1 VTEERRAVLTVGV
14 PADVAASVAEAGYR
28 AVPLASLDDLEAAGA
43 DEPIAL
49 LVGTDVRHIGLG
61 ELAVPVLVVVGDDP
75 KAIQAAMQRG
85 AHDVVRHPIFAAE
98 LAARV
103 RSADRVTRARQALR
117 EAARTDELTGLATR
131 RHLDEHL
138 AMAGSMARRLGTPFS
153 VVLIDVDRTRR
164 INDEH
169 GHLSGD
175 EVVTEVARRLAAAL
189 RSEDIAGRWGGD
201 EFLVV
206 LPHTPVDGA
215 WRLAD
220 RIRGSIC
227 DDPIELS
234 AGGDV
239 LATVSV
245 GCAEGH
251 GDDLEGHLRRAGAA
265 LVEAKESGRNK
276 VVAGT

>member
-1 VTEERRAVLTVGV
+1 MLTVGV

-28 AVPLASLDDLEAAGA
+28 AVQVASLDGLEAAGA
-43 DEPIAL
+43 DDPIAL
-49 LVGTDVRHIGLG
+49 LAGPDVRHIGLG
-61 ELAVPVLVVVGDDP
+61 ELPVPVVVVVAGDDP
-75 KAIQAAMQRG
+75 KVIHSALQRG
-85 AHDVVRHPIFAAE
+85 AHDVIRHPIVAAE
-98 LAARV
+98 LAARL
-103 RSADRVTRARQALR
+103 RAADRVTHVRSALR
-117 EAARTDELTGLATR
+117 EASRTDELTGLATR

-138 AMAGSMARRLGTPFS
+138 AMAASMARRLGTAFS
-153 VVLIDVDRTRR
+153 VVLLDVDRTRR

-169 GHLSGD
+169 GHLAGD
-175 EVVTEVARRLAAAL
+175 EVLTHVAKRLASAL

-227 DDPIELS
+227 DEPIDLS
-234 AGGDV
+234 SGGDV
-239 LATVSV
+239 VTTVSV
-245 GCAEGH
+245 GCAEGF
-251 GDDLEGHLRRAGAA
+251 GDDLEAHLRRAGAA

-276 VVAGT
+276 VVAAP

>member
-1 VTEERRAVLTVGV
+1 MLTVGV
-14 PADVAASVAEAGYR
+14 PADVAASIGEAGYR
-28 AVPLASLDDLEAAGA
+28 AVPVASLDDLEAASA

-49 LVGTDVRHIGLG
+49 LAGPDVRHIGLG
-61 ELAVPVLVVVGDDP
+61 ELPVPVVVVVAGDDP
-75 KAIQAAMQRG
+75 KVIQAALQRG
-85 AHDVVRHPIFAAE
+85 AHDVVRHPVVAAE
-98 LAARV
+98 LAARL
-103 RSADRVTRARQALR
+103 RAADRVTQVRAALR
-117 EAARTDELTGLATR
+117 EAARTDDLTGLATR

-138 AMAGSMARRLGTPFS
+138 AMAASMARRLGTAFS

-169 GHLSGD
+169 GHLAGD
-175 EVVTEVARRLAAAL
+175 EVLTQVARRLASAL

-227 DDPIELS
+227 DEPIDLS

-239 LATVSV
+239 VTTVSV
-245 GCAEGH
+245 GCAEGF
-251 GDDLEGHLRRAGAA
+251 GDDIEGHLRRAGAA
-265 LVEAKESGRNK
+265 LVEAKESGRNR
-276 VVAGT
+276 VVAALS